1 MSRSIFYFFVVK
13 HNKPT
18 SMCKHN
24 INTWIK
30 VESVLHVHV
39 HVSGVVHFSH
49 ILGGCNLGGHVR
61 VYIME

>member
-1 MSRSIFYFFVVK
+1 MR
-13 HNKPT
+13 
-18 SMCKHN
+18 KHN

-30 VESVLHVHV
+30 VESVLHV
-39 HVSGVVHFSH
+39 SGVVHCFH